1 MNLQRAGKLIS
12 VISVSYFQMALSRGM
27 TTVLIT
33 GCSRGI
39 GAGLVAEALRQPSTF
54 VIATC
59 RSPTSSE
66 ELKKLTEMYKEDR
79 LLILPLDTTSAH
91 SYKAAVDNLTAKG
104 ITSVDVLIANAG
116 ISNPDHPSDPILTC
130 STKTMMDV
138 FETNCVGTLLTLQ
151 NFTPFLEKGSIK
163 LCVLLSS
170 RLASIEQAEGVG
182 GYTSYRASKAAM
194 NMLAMTYT
202 EDRTVKEANI
212 RTLCMHP
219 GWVQTDMGERGGRKA
234 SVTIADS
241 ARGIYNMIGRATTV
255 QLESKDSKKISGE
268 TVDVDQVFER
278 TLRSH
283 GCAFTAF
290 DGEMLPW

>member
-1 MNLQRAGKLIS
+1 MNLHTAGKLVS
-12 VISVSYFQMALSRGM
+12 VISVSYFQMALSRSM

-39 GAGLVAEALRQPSTF
+39 GAGLVAEALHQSSAF

-59 RSPTSSE
+59 RSPSSSA
-66 ELKKLTEMYKEDR
+66 ELKKLSEVYKEDR
-79 LLILPLDTTSAH
+79 LLILPLDTTSVD
-91 SYKAAVDNLTAKG
+91 SYKTAVENLSSKG
-104 ITSVDVLIANAG
+104 ITSIDVLIANAG

-151 NFTPFLEKGSIK
+151 NFTPLLEKGSVK

-234 SVTIADS
+234 SVTIADC
-241 ARGIYNMIGRATTV
+241 ARGIHYMISRATAV
-255 QLESKDSKKISGE
+255 QLETKESMH
-268 TVDVDQVFER
+268 TAVDTADQDQVFER
-278 TLRSH
+278 TLRTH
-283 GCAFTAF
+283 RCAFTAF